1 MAGGFITLCI
11 NMLHTSHQRKDEV
24 MSDIY
29 LKLVNTPVGKT
40 AAQTLGL
47 PSPVPLKR
55 LKRADQPFIEGD
67 VLVGAGNGGKAIAVI
82 GGVLGASA
90 ATLHHA
96 SGKVLL
102 EDSFK
107 AGNKAKA
114 LDLASENTTKFSAL
128 VFDATGLKGPDD
140 LRALYDFFHPTIKK
154 LAANARVVVIG
165 QDPATCRKAP
175 QAAAQQALEGFTRA
189 VGKEIGKKGATANV
203 LWIAPNAEKQLESSL
218 RFFLS
223 ARSAYVSGQ
232 VVRIGKTTGTPTT
245 NPVAP
250 LAGKVALVTG
260 ASRGI
265 GASIAQTLS
274 RDGATVIGLDIEPAM
289 EELEKVTN
297 AIKGKALACDIT
309 AADAPAK
316 IANFVEK
323 HFGGVDL
330 VIHNAG
336 ITRDKTLGNM
346 PEHFWDMTIAVNLTA
361 EEHINDE
368 LMGRD
373 LLKEN
378 GRIVCISSISGIAGN
393 FGQTNYS
400 AAKSGVIGYVE
411 AMAKQVKNGIT
422 INAVAPGFIET
433 QMTAAMP
440 MTLREAGRR
449 MNSLSQGGQPVD
461 VAETIAWYCSP
472 ASGGVNGNVVRV
484 CGQSLIGK

>member
-1 MAGGFITLCI
+1 
-11 NMLHTSHQRKDEV
+11 

-67 VLVGAGNGGKAIAVI
+67 VLVGAGNGGKAIAIV

-96 SGKVLL
+96 SGKESL
-102 EDSFK
+102 EDSSK

-114 LDLASENTTKFSAL
+114 LDLASDNATKFSAL

-154 LAANARVVVIG
+154 LGANARVVIIG
-165 QDPATCRKAP
+165 QDPTTCRKAP

-189 VGKEIGKKGATANV
+189 VGKEIGKKGATANL

-232 VVRIGKTTGTPTT
+232 VVRIGKTTDAPTT

-250 LAGKVALVTG
+250 LTGKIALVTG

-265 GASIAQTLS
+265 GASIAETLS

-289 EELEKVTN
+289 EELEKVTS

-316 IANFVEK
+316 IADFIEK

-368 LMGRD
+368 LMGRE

-411 AMAKQVKNGIT
+411 AMAKQVKNGVT
-422 INAVAPGFIET
+422 INVVAPGFIET

>member
-1 MAGGFITLCI
+1 
-11 NMLHTSHQRKDEV
+11 
-24 MSDIY
+24 MSDLY
-29 LKLVNTPVGKT
+29 LRIVNTPVGKT
-40 AAQTLGL
+40 AAQSLGL
-47 PSPVPLKR
+47 PAPVPLKR
-55 LKRADQPFIEGD
+55 LKRTDQPFIEGD
-67 VLVGAGNGGKAIAVI
+67 VLVGAAGGGKAIAAI
-82 GGVLGASA
+82 GSTLSASA

-96 SGKVLL
+96 SGNERLK
-102 EDSFK
+102 DSSK
-107 AGNKAKA
+107 AGNKARPM
-114 LDLASENTTKFSAL
+114 DLHSEIDQKFSAL

-154 LAANARVVVIG
+154 LGGNARVLVIG
-165 QDPATCRKAP
+165 QNPATCRKAP
-175 QAAAQQALEGFTRA
+175 QAAAQQALEGFVRSI
-189 VGKEIGKKGATANV
+189 GKEIGKKGSTANL
-203 LWIAPNAEKQLESSL
+203 LWMAPGAEQQLESSV

-223 ARSAYVSGQ
+223 TRSAYVSGQ
-232 VVRIGKTTGTPTT
+232 VVRIGKSDSAPAT
-245 NPVAP
+245 NPAAP
-250 LAGKVALVTG
+250 LTGKVALVTG

-265 GASIAQTLS
+265 GAAIAETLA
-274 RDGATVIGLDIEPAM
+274 RDGATVIGLDIPPAM
-289 EELEKVTN
+289 EDLQRVTS
-297 AIKGKALACDIT
+297 AINGKALACDIT
-309 AADAPAK
+309 DEKAPTLIADF
-316 IANFVEK
+316 IDE

-361 EEHINDE
+361 EELIDEELAKRE
-368 LMGRD
+368 LM
-373 LLKEN
+373 KES

-400 AAKSGVIGYVE
+400 TAKSGVIGYVE
-411 AMAKQVKNGIT
+411 AMARQLKKGVT

-440 MTLREAGRR
+440 VTIREAGRR

-472 ASGGVNGNVVRV
+472 ASSGVNGNVVRV